1 MMVSYSLHIKR
12 TRAPEGRDD
21 SGSRQD
27 KYKMMPKA
35 RKFLKI
41 NTVVLKE
48 HKASTLKWSSLLIIR
63 NQIDNKKASRSF
75 GGNML

>member
-21 SGSRQD
+21 SESRQE

-41 NTVVLKE
+41 NRVVLKE
-48 HKASTLKWSSLLIIR
+48 HTATTLKWSSLLIIR
-63 NQIDNKKASRSF
+63 NQINNKKASRSF
-75 GGNML
+75 EGNML